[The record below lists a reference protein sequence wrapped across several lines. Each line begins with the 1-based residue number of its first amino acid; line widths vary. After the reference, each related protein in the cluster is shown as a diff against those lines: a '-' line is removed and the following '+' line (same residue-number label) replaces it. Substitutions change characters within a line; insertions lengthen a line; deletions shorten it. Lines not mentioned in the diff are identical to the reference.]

1 RRSSLSVINQPWR
14 FLSLHLQNLPLSLP
28 RFRLLNDS
36 IPMAIVTG
44 DRYVEKL
51 QKFLEEETESLLEET
66 IVLKLNPAG
75 LHYIHLRLDSLR
87 ELERMLSGA
96 PVDYLRAYVSDLGD
110 YRALEQL
117 RRILRILTSVKVV
130 STLPSPARDPTP
142 LSLIPFGRL
151 KVLEL
156 RGCDLSTSPA
166 KGLLEL
172 RHTLEKI
179 ICHNSTDALRHVFAS
194 RIAEIT
200 NSQEWNKL
208 AVVSCSCNRLVLMDE
223 SLQLLPAAESLD
235 LSRNKFAKVDNLR
248 RCTKLKHLDLGFNH
262 LRTVSHLSQVSCH
275 LVKLV
280 LRNNALT
287 TLRGI
292 ENLKSLEGLDVSYN
306 IISNFSELEL
316 LWSLSLLK
324 ELWLEGNPV
333 CCARWYRAHV
343 FSYIALPD
351 GLKLDGKQIGTRE
364 FWKRQII
371 VAHRHSEPA
380 SYGFYYP
387 AREEGNEEENCNR
400 KKKMICRLASIDCE
414 EESTYVNSDQETV
427 SCDHENKDN
436 LKCDQ
441 DADIFGLIRKVE
453 NLKKERSVLWLREF
467 KEWMDHSSEDFADVS
482 KDSLGTNMENKYCTN
497 TTGTSRQHSGTRRCS
512 SRSLRASRDKSHRK
526 NLECNGSSM
535 DHKTGMDDLK
545 YVEGNATQTMTSD
558 ISSLGLQATN
568 QSQEFAPVEP
578 NNLFSTAPS
587 GGKLAENGNASTL
600 DIGQDIMGSF
610 SSTYPGSPPH
620 YQKDVLHRRQN
631 LVEEIL
637 QLSADSYS
645 VASSD
650 STSSCSEDDN
660 YDSESEYSNHENSR
674 LTDLIDVNR
683 LREEIPGCE
692 PKVTSSLDSQP
703 QNGSSIIGS
712 LRTDGSMKENTL
724 SELHSGE
731 HICHLV
737 ETKTSIRKPIKRY
750 VSFRKEESCI
760 TNAEASLIGDADICF
775 SGSDHLL
782 GSSLSMMCSSSG
794 RNIRCLGT
802 DRTHEGKGASVE
814 EYFSAK
820 LADSSSQET
829 CRTYMSCDYI
839 LQKGSKYKQR
849 EAVLLLSTLNKLYV
863 LLVGVSTT
871 YQGSTL
877 SVLCSH
883 EISELQDVSVGLGL
897 QLVRLRFLE
906 DAEYIFVTKCIEK
919 TTELLNIIQVFDSQ
933 DSKCSLGSLENI
945 QVDLFEKEICGGL
958 KLSIFQYNI
967 LQFQSST
974 LGEALWRWRS
984 LFVAGGRLFICNE
997 DLAQLSSQRAYSSS
1011 VPYYS
1016 LDSCC
1021 YISDISET
1029 MVESQGRVVSL
1040 KIKETRGVDSVIWK
1054 LKWCCTEKALKFV
1067 TLVKALH
1074 PDSAQCPLAVSYRR

>member
-1 RRSSLSVINQPWR
+1 PLYLS
-14 FLSLHLQNLPLSLP
+14 
-28 RFRLLNDS
+28 RFRLLYLFPRRFFIVGVSNS
-36 IPMAIVTG
+36 VSEEPNLLNFPRISMAIVTG

-51 QKFLEEETESLLEET
+51 QKFLEDEAESLLEET
-66 IVLKLNPAG
+66 IILKLNPAG
-75 LHYIHLRLDSLR
+75 LHYIHLRLESLR

-117 RRILRILTSVKVV
+117 RRILRILTSLKVV

-179 ICHNSTDALRHVFAS
+179 ICHNST
-194 RIAEIT
+194 
-200 NSQEWNKL
+200 
-208 AVVSCSCNRLVLMDE
+208 
-223 SLQLLPAAESLD
+223 
-235 LSRNKFAKVDNLR
+235 
-248 RCTKLKHLDLGFNH
+248 
-262 LRTVSHLSQVSCH
+262 VSCH

-306 IISNFSELEL
+306 IISKFSELEL

-351 GLKLDGKQIGTRE
+351 DLKLDGKKIGTRE

-387 AREEGNEEENCNR
+387 AREEGNEEGNCNR
-400 KKKMICRLASIDCE
+400 KAKKICRLASIDV
-414 EESTYVNSDQETV
+414 TFVNSDQESV
-427 SCDHENKDN
+427 SSDHEDKENV
-436 LKCDQ
+436 KCDQ
-441 DADIFGLIRKVE
+441 EAEIFGLIRKVE
-453 NLKKERSVLWLREF
+453 SMKKERSVLWLREF

-482 KDSLGTNMENKYCTN
+482 KDSNMEKKYN
-497 TTGTSRQHSGTRRCS
+497 SKTSETQRKHGGAPRYGSK
-512 SRSLRASRDKSHRK
+512 SLRASRDKSYRK
-526 NLECNGSSM
+526 SLECTGSYV
-535 DHKTGMDDLK
+535 DHKNGMDDMK
-545 YVEGNATQTMTSD
+545 YVEGTETQKINDD
-558 ISSLGLQATN
+558 ISSLEPQNRDQN
-568 QSQEFAPVEP
+568 QKYQEYLDDEMESVSVEP
-578 NNLFSTAPS
+578 NNLFSAAPAME
-587 GGKLAENGNASTL
+587 KLAENGNMSTW
-600 DIGQDIMGSF
+600 DISQDVMGSF
-610 SSTYPGSPPH
+610 SSSTYPGSPPH
-620 YQKDVLHRRQN
+620 YRKDVLYRRHN

-660 YDSESEYSNHENSR
+660 YDSESEYSNPEDGR
-674 LTDLIDVNR
+674 LTDLLNVNR
-683 LREEIPGCE
+683 LREDVPGC
-692 PKVTSSLDSQP
+692 DSQP
-703 QNGSSIIGS
+703 ENGSIIKTF
-712 LRTDGSMKENTL
+712 RTGESMKENTTNFL
-724 SELHSGE
+724 SELRNGDIDSG
-731 HICHLV
+731 LV
-737 ETKTSIRKPIKRY
+737 EIKKSKRKPIKRY
-750 VSFRKEESCI
+750 VSFQKEESCH
-760 TNAEASLIGDADICF
+760 TNGETSLRSDADSYFFGEEGCI
-775 SGSDHLL
+775 SDHLQE
-782 GSSLSMMCSSSG
+782 SSLTTVC
-794 RNIRCLGT
+794 RNSIIRSLGT
-802 DRTHEGKGASVE
+802 ERTHEGKGDLVE

-820 LADSSSQET
+820 LSGSSCQET
-829 CRTYMSCDYI
+829 CRTYMSCDFI
-839 LQKGSKYKQR
+839 LQNGSAYKQR
-849 EAVLLLSTLNKLYV
+849 EVVLLLSSLDKLYV
-863 LLVGVSTT
+863 LLLGMSTDH
-871 YQGSTL
+871 QGNPL

-883 EISELQDVSVGLGL
+883 GISDLQDVSVGLGL
-897 QLVRLRFLE
+897 QLVRLRFSE
-906 DAEYIFVTKCIEK
+906 DGEYIFVTKCIER
-919 TTELLNIIQVFDSQ
+919 TTELLNIIQALDSQ
-933 DSKCSLGSLENI
+933 ATKVKCSLQSLENT

-967 LQFQSST
+967 IQFQSST
-974 LGEALWRWRS
+974 LGEVLWRS

-997 DLAQLSSQRAYSSS
+997 DFTQLSSPTAYSSS
-1011 VPYYS
+1011 APYFC

-1021 YISDISET
+1021 SISDISET
-1029 MVESQGRVVSL
+1029 IVESQGCVVSL
-1040 KIKETRGVDSVIWK
+1040 KIKEKKRVDSLTWK
-1054 LKWCCTEKALKFV
+1054 LNWCSPENALKFV
-1067 TLVKALH
+1067 TLLKALH
-1074 PDSAQCPLAVSYRR
+1074 PDSPQWPLAVRYRR

>member
-1 RRSSLSVINQPWR
+1 
-14 FLSLHLQNLPLSLP
+14 
-28 RFRLLNDS
+28 
-36 IPMAIVTG
+36 MAIVTG

-66 IVLKLNPAG
+66 MVLKLNPAG
-75 LHYIHLRLDSLR
+75 LHYIHLRLESLR

-166 KGLLEL
+166 KGLLDL

-223 SLQLLPAAESLD
+223 SLQLLSAAESLD

-343 FSYIALPD
+343 FSYIAIPD

-387 AREEGNEEENCNR
+387 AREEGNEEESCNR
-400 KKKMICRLASIDCE
+400 KKASSHKSTHTMHILLFCFNLQQKMICRLASIDCE
-414 EESTYVNSDQETV
+414 EESTYANSDQETV

-482 KDSLGTNMENKYCTN
+482 KDSLGINMEKYCSN
-497 TTGTSRQHSGTRRCS
+497 ARGISRQHSGTRRYS
-512 SRSLRASRDKSHRK
+512 SSSLRASRDKGHRK
-526 NLECNGSSM
+526 NLECNGSSG
-535 DHKTGMDDLK
+535 DHKTGMDDMK
-545 YVEGNATQTMTSD
+545 FVEGNETQTMTSD

-568 QSQEFAPVEP
+568 QSQEFASVEP

-587 GGKLAENGNASTL
+587 GEKLAENGNASTL

-674 LTDLIDVNR
+674 LTDLLNVNR

-703 QNGSSIIGS
+703 ENGSSIIES
-712 LRTDGSMKENTL
+712 LRTGGSMKENTSSSL
-724 SELHSGE
+724 SELHNGE

-737 ETKTSIRKPIKRY
+737 ETKKSIRKPIKRY
-750 VSFRKEESCI
+750 VSFQKEESCI
-760 TNAEASLIGDADICF
+760 TNAEASLSSDADICF
-775 SGSDHLL
+775 SGSDHLQE
-782 GSSLSMMCSSSG
+782 SSLSMMCSSSNSNS
-794 RNIRCLGT
+794 RYLRT
-802 DRTHEGKGASVE
+802 DRTHEGKGDSVE

-829 CRTYMSCDYI
+829 CRTYMSCDFI
-839 LQKGSKYKQR
+839 LQKGSTYKQR

-863 LLVGVSTT
+863 LLVGVSAT

-897 QLVRLRFLE
+897 QLVRLRFFE

-1011 VPYYS
+1011 APYFS

-1021 YISDISET
+1021 SISDISET
-1029 MVESQGRVVSL
+1029 IVQSQGRVVSL
-1040 KIKETRGVDSVIWK
+1040 KIKETRRVDSVIWK

-1074 PDSAQCPLAVSYRR
+1074 PDSAQCPLAVS

>member
-1 RRSSLSVINQPWR
+1 
-14 FLSLHLQNLPLSLP
+14 
-28 RFRLLNDS
+28 
-36 IPMAIVTG
+36 MAIVTG

-75 LHYIHLRLDSLR
+75 LHYIHLRLESLR

-117 RRILRILTSVKVV
+117 RRILRILTSVKIV

-223 SLQLLPAAESLD
+223 SLHLLPAAESLD

-262 LRTVSHLSQVSCH
+262 LRTVSHLSQVWKMQVSCH

-316 LWSLSLLK
+316 LWSLSLLN

-343 FSYIALPD
+343 FSYIAFPD

-371 VAHRHSEPA
+371 VAHRQSEPA

-387 AREEGNEEENCNR
+387 AREEGNEEEICNR

-427 SCDHENKDN
+427 SCDHENKEN

-482 KDSLGTNMENKYCTN
+482 KDSLGINIEKKHCAN
-497 TTGTSRQHSGTRRCS
+497 TREISRQHSGTRRYS
-512 SRSLRASRDKSHRK
+512 SRSLRASRDKNHRK
-526 NLECNGSSM
+526 KLECNGSSM
-535 DHKTGMDDLK
+535 DHKIGMDDMK
-545 YVEGNATQTMTSD
+545 YVEGNETNTMTSE
-558 ISSLGLQATN
+558 ISSLGLQTTDQN
-568 QSQEFAPVEP
+568 QKFVSVEP
-578 NNLFSTAPS
+578 NSTAPTVE
-587 GGKLAENGNASTL
+587 KLAENGNTSAMDT
-600 DIGQDIMGSF
+600 GQDIMGLF
-610 SSTYPGSPPH
+610 SSAAYPGSPPQ
-620 YQKDVLHRRQN
+620 YQKDVLYRRQN

-674 LTDLIDVNR
+674 LTDLLDMNR
-683 LREEIPGCE
+683 PREIPGCE

-703 QNGSSIIGS
+703 VSLIKT
-712 LRTDGSMKENTL
+712 LRTDGSREENTTNSL
-724 SELHSGE
+724 SELHNGE
-731 HICHLV
+731 YIRHLV
-737 ETKTSIRKPIKRY
+737 ETRKSIRKPIKRF
-750 VSFRKEESCI
+750 VSFQKEESCI
-760 TNAEASLIGDADICF
+760 TNAEASLSSEADICF
-775 SGSDHLL
+775 SGSNHLQD
-782 GSSLSMMCSSSG
+782 SSLSAICSSSSSSSN
-794 RNIRCLGT
+794 RNIRYLGT
-802 DRTHEGKGASVE
+802 DRTHEGKGDAVD

-829 CRTYMSCDYI
+829 CRTYMSCDFI
-839 LQKGSKYKQR
+839 LQKGSTYEQR
-849 EAVLLLSTLNKLYV
+849 EVVLLLSTLNKLYV
-863 LLVGVSTT
+863 LLLGVSTN
-871 YQGSTL
+871 YQGSTI

-883 EISELQDVSVGLGL
+883 EISDLQDVSVGLGL

-906 DAEYIFVTKCIEK
+906 DAEYIFVTKCIER

-933 DSKCSLGSLENI
+933 ATKFKCSLQSLENI

-958 KLSIFQYNI
+958 KLSIFQYSI

-974 LGEALWRWRS
+974 LGEVSWLWRS
-984 LFVAGGRLFICNE
+984 LFVADGRLFICNE
-997 DLAQLSSQRAYSSS
+997 DLAQ
-1011 VPYYS
+1011 V
-1016 LDSCC
+1016 
-1021 YISDISET
+1021 
-1029 MVESQGRVVSL
+1029 VESQGRVVSL
-1040 KIKETRGVDSVIWK
+1040 KIKENRSVESVVWK
-1054 LKWCCTEKALKFV
+1054 LKWCSTENALKFV
-1067 TLVKALH
+1067 TLVTALR
-1074 PDSAQCPLAVSYRR
+1074 PESPQWPLAVRYRR

>member
-1 RRSSLSVINQPWR
+1 
-14 FLSLHLQNLPLSLP
+14 
-28 RFRLLNDS
+28 
-36 IPMAIVTG
+36 MAIVTG

-75 LHYIHLRLDSLR
+75 LHYIHLRLESLR

-151 KVLEL
+151 K
-156 RGCDLSTSPA
+156 
-166 KGLLEL
+166 
-172 RHTLEKI
+172 
-179 ICHNSTDALRHVFAS
+179 DALRHVFAS

-262 LRTVSHLSQVSCH
+262 LRTVSHLSQVSCN

-351 GLKLDGKQIGTRE
+351 GLKLDGKQIGNRE

-380 SYGFYYP
+380 GYGFYYP
-387 AREEGNEEENCNR
+387 AREEGNEEESCTR
-400 KKKMICRLASIDCE
+400 KKKMISRLASIDFE
-414 EESTYVNSDQETV
+414 EESTNVNSDQETV
-427 SCDHENKDN
+427 SCDHENKEN

-441 DADIFGLIRKVE
+441 DSDIFGLIRKVE

-467 KEWMDHSSEDFADVS
+467 KEWMDQSSKDFADVS
-482 KDSLGTNMENKYCTN
+482 KDRYDIN
-497 TTGTSRQHSGTRRCS
+497 TREISRQHSGTRRYS
-512 SRSLRASRDKSHRK
+512 SRSLRASRAKSHRK
-526 NLECNGSSM
+526 ILECNGSSV
-535 DHKTGMDDLK
+535 DHKARMDDMK
-545 YVEGNATQTMTSD
+545 YVEGNETQTMTSD
-558 ISSLGLQATN
+558 VSSLGLQATDQN
-568 QSQEFAPVEP
+568 QEFVSVEP

-587 GGKLAENGNASTL
+587 GEKLAENGNASTL
-600 DIGQDIMGSF
+600 DIGQEMMESF
-610 SSTYPGSPPH
+610 SPSIHPGSPPH
-620 YQKDVLHRRQN
+620 YQKDVLYRRQN

-674 LTDLIDVNR
+674 LADLLNVNR

-703 QNGSSIIGS
+703 ENGSTMET
-712 LRTDGSMKENTL
+712 LKTDGSMKETTTNVL
-724 SELHSGE
+724 SELHNGGRV
-731 HICHLV
+731 CHLV
-737 ETKTSIRKPIKRY
+737 ETRKSIRKPIKRF
-750 VSFRKEESCI
+750 VSFQKEESCI
-760 TNAEASLIGDADICF
+760 NAEASHSSEADIGF
-775 SGSDHLL
+775 SGSNHLH
-782 GSSLSMMCSSSG
+782 GSSLSTICSSS
-794 RNIRCLGT
+794 NSTIRYLGT
-802 DRTHEGKGASVE
+802 ERIHEEKGDSVE
-814 EYFSAK
+814 DYFSAK

-829 CRTYMSCDYI
+829 CRTYMSCDFL
-839 LQKGSKYKQR
+839 LQKGSTYKQR
-849 EAVLLLSTLNKLYV
+849 EVALLLSTLNKLYV
-863 LLVGVSTT
+863 LLLGVSTN

-883 EISELQDVSVGLGL
+883 EISDLKDVSVGLGL
-897 QLVRLRFLE
+897 QFVRLRFLE
-906 DAEYIFVTKCIEK
+906 DAEYIFVTKCIER
-919 TTELLNIIQVFDSQ
+919 TTDLLNIIQVFDPQ
-933 DSKCSLGSLENI
+933 ATNSKCSLQSLENI

-974 LGEALWRWRS
+974 LGEASWRWRS

-997 DLAQLSSQRAYSSS
+997 DFAQLNSQTAYSSS
-1011 VPYYS
+1011 APYFS

-1021 YISDISET
+1021 SISDISE
-1029 MVESQGRVVSL
+1029 MIIESQGRVVLL
-1040 KIKETRGVDSVIWK
+1040 KIKETRIVGLALWK
-1054 LKWCCTEKALKFV
+1054 LKWCSTENALKFV
-1067 TLVKALH
+1067 TLLTALH
-1074 PDSAQCPLAVSYRR
+1074 PDSPQWPLAVRYRR

>member
-1 RRSSLSVINQPWR
+1 
-14 FLSLHLQNLPLSLP
+14 
-28 RFRLLNDS
+28 
-36 IPMAIVTG
+36 MAIVTG

-75 LHYIHLRLDSLR
+75 LHYIHLRLESLR

-262 LRTVSHLSQVSCH
+262 LRTVSHLSQISCH

-306 IISNFSELEL
+306 TISKFSELEL

-387 AREEGNEEENCNR
+387 AREEGNEEESCQR

-414 EESTYVNSDQETV
+414 EESTYVSSDQETV
-427 SCDHENKDN
+427 SCDHENKEN

-441 DADIFGLIRKVE
+441 DADIFGLISKVE

-482 KDSLGTNMENKYCTN
+482 KDSLGIDMEKNYCAN
-497 TTGTSRQHSGTRRCS
+497 TREISRQHSGTRRYS

-535 DHKTGMDDLK
+535 DHKIGMDDTK
-545 YVEGNATQTMTSD
+545 YVEGNETQTMTSQ
-558 ISSLGLQATN
+558 ISSLGLQITDQN
-568 QSQEFAPVEP
+568 QKYQEFVSVEP
-578 NNLFSTAPS
+578 SSTAPT
-587 GGKLAENGNASTL
+587 GEKLPENGNTSTM
-600 DIGQDIMGSF
+600 DTGQDIMGLLSP
-610 SSTYPGSPPH
+610 STYPGSPPH
-620 YQKDVLHRRQN
+620 YQKDVLYRRQN

-650 STSSCSEDDN
+650 SSSSCSEDDN
-660 YDSESEYSNHENSR
+660 YESESEYSNHENSR
-674 LTDLIDVNR
+674 LTDLLDVNR

-692 PKVTSSLDSQP
+692 PKVTISLDSQRE
-703 QNGSSIIGS
+703 NGSIIET
-712 LRTDGSMKENTL
+712 LRTDGSSMKENTTNSL
-724 SELHSGE
+724 SELHNGE
-731 HICHLV
+731 QICHLV
-737 ETKTSIRKPIKRY
+737 ETRKSIRKPIKRY
-750 VSFRKEESCI
+750 VSFQKEESCI
-760 TNAEASLIGDADICF
+760 TNAEADIGF
-775 SGSDHLL
+775 SGSNHLH
-782 GSSLSMMCSSSG
+782 GSFLSTICSSSSNS
-794 RNIRCLGT
+794 NIRYLGT
-802 DRTHEGKGASVE
+802 DRTHEGKGVSVE

-829 CRTYMSCDYI
+829 CRTYMSCDFV
-839 LQKGSKYKQR
+839 LQKGSTYKQR
-849 EAVLLLSTLNKLYV
+849 EVVLLLSTLNKLYV
-863 LLVGVSTT
+863 LLLGVSTN

-883 EISELQDVSVGLGL
+883 EISDLKDVSVGLGL
-897 QLVRLRFLE
+897 QLVRLSFLE
-906 DAEYIFVTKCIEK
+906 DAEYVFVTKCIER
-919 TTELLNIIQVFDSQ
+919 TTELLDIIQVVDSQ
-933 DSKCSLGSLENI
+933 ATKFKCSLHSLENI

-958 KLSIFQYNI
+958 KLSIFLYSI
-967 LQFQSST
+967 IQFQSST
-974 LGEALWRWRS
+974 LGEGSWLWRS
-984 LFVAGGRLFICNE
+984 LFVAGERLFICNE
-997 DLAQLSSQRAYSSS
+997 DLAQLSSQTAYSSS
-1011 VPYYS
+1011 APYFS

-1021 YISDISET
+1021 SISDISET
-1029 MVESQGRVVSL
+1029 VVESQGRVVSL
-1040 KIKETRGVDSVIWK
+1040 TIKENRSVESVVWK
-1054 LKWCCTEKALKFV
+1054 LKCCSAEIALKFV
-1067 TLVKALH
+1067 TLLTALH
-1074 PDSAQCPLAVSYRR
+1074 PDSPQWPLAVRYRR